1 MNINL
6 MNPLNKILNFFSKIN
21 FVCGVQFRSKI
32 LIIFL
37 FLFILSFLELAGLG
51 LFVAFVLSIFGKQEF
66 IMNSIPYFQ
75 YINLNYLMILLLALY
90 TLKLILSIYF
100 NNKIYSYLFQIHF
113 KLSQFLVSSYIKKPY
128 SYFTKVNSSIIVRNV
143 YSEVGIFTHQ
153 IILAISY
160 IITDLILI
168 FGLFILLA
176 KNDFF
181 STIVV
186 SLILISFFLIFSFIS
201 KPFLKK
207 WGEILVKQKFYIH
220 NSLKETFSSIK
231 EIKIFNIENFFINR
245 YSISL
250 SEYSKAQKKQISHS
264 QMPKFFFEY
273 IVVIIFLLII
283 NLFKLRGLSD
293 DQIFS
298 NLALFAA
305 ASLRL
310 MPCFSRI
317 ANQFQSIIFYKPSVD
332 ILYEEFK
339 IISKDNEKKTIIENE
354 IKTIK
359 TNRIVFKKTINL
371 IDVSMS
377 YSGRNILNNI
387 NLILKKNNIL
397 GIFGQ
402 SGEGK
407 TTLIDMICGI
417 IKPTGGKILID
428 NKYDISNLPYKKE
441 WLNKIGYVTQ
451 DIYLLND
458 TIKSNILYGDE
469 KFDNNKLQK
478 VLKMSQLNNFIDNLK
493 FKENTLVGE
502 NGINFSGGQKKRLAI
517 ARALY
522 REPEL
527 IIFDETT
534 SSLDLQNEKKIF
546 QMLTELKNERCVI
559 IVSHSK
565 KTLEYC
571 DKVFEVKNFKVQ
583 EIFN

>member
-1 MNINL
+1 

-51 LFVAFVLSIFGKQEF
+51 LFVTFVLSIFGKQEF

-75 YINLNYLMILLLALY
+75 YINLNYLMILLLASY

-113 KLSQFLVSSYIKKPY
+113 KLSEFLVSSYIKKPY
-128 SYFTKVNSSIIVRNV
+128 LYFTKVNSSIIVRNV

-168 FGLFILLA
+168 LGLFILLA

-181 STIVV
+181 STILV
-186 SLILISFFLIFSFIS
+186 SLIFITFFLIFSFVS

-250 SEYSKAQKKQISHS
+250 SEYSKAQKKQILHS

-273 IVVIIFLLII
+273 MVVIIFLLII
-283 NLFKLRGLSD
+283 NLFNLRGLSD

-317 ANQFQSIIFYKPSVD
+317 ANQFQSIVFYKPSVD

-339 IISKDNEKKTIIENE
+339 IIGKDIEKKSIIESE

-377 YSGRNILNNI
+377 YSGKNILNNI
-387 NLILKKNNIL
+387 NLSLKK
-397 GIFGQ
+397 
-402 SGEGK
+402 K
-407 TTLIDMICGI
+407 
-417 IKPTGGKILID
+417 
-428 NKYDISNLPYKKE
+428 
-441 WLNKIGYVTQ
+441 
-451 DIYLLND
+451 
-458 TIKSNILYGDE
+458 
-469 KFDNNKLQK
+469 
-478 VLKMSQLNNFIDNLK
+478 
-493 FKENTLVGE
+493 
-502 NGINFSGGQKKRLAI
+502 
-517 ARALY
+517 
-522 REPEL
+522 
-527 IIFDETT
+527 
-534 SSLDLQNEKKIF
+534 
-546 QMLTELKNERCVI
+546 
-559 IVSHSK
+559 
-565 KTLEYC
+565 
-571 DKVFEVKNFKVQ
+571 
-583 EIFN
+583 